1 MSDKGNKNVL
11 HDETKIIKNEK
22 NSKNVTKIIPNLSDY
37 GFGIIVNCGWWLGVG
52 FCFCVSQG
60 PFPSTSLRVNSKLRL
75 NSFTSVVYNP
85 IFLRMSAGMAFLLSM
100 KSMVL
105 AMMKLLVMYHTPL

>member
-22 NSKNVTKIIPNLSDY
+22 KSKNVTKIIPNLSDY
-37 GFGIIVNCGWWLGVG
+37 GFGIIVNCCWWLGVG
-52 FCFCVSQG
+52 FGFCVSQG
-60 PFPSTSLRVNSKLRL
+60 RL
-75 NSFTSVVYNP
+75 TSVVYNP